1 MHSKAVVPPSCSS
14 FLGSLRR
21 LSEESE
27 HHNGSEHGS
36 ERVRET
42 NNAPEEKMVASK
54 QFVKNEHCQAVLR
67 LSSFL
72 ESGELGRAGLSLAD

>member
-1 MHSKAVVPPSCSS
+1 MVLSMV
-14 FLGSLRR
+14 LR
-21 LSEESE
+21 
-27 HHNGSEHGS
+27 GS
-36 ERVRET
+36 ERLKC
-42 NNAPEEKMVASK
+42 AQEEKMVASK